1 MTSTRA
7 YCAVFSAIVLAC
19 GMSTQAA
26 ERQQLH
32 GHVPAAVAQMGLR
45 PVGRL
50 PSTEQL
56 NLAIGLPLRN
66 QELLGQMLQQIYDPA
81 THGIISI

>member
-1 MTSTRA
+1 MATCRRRWLKWAS
-7 YCAVFSAIVLAC
+7 
-19 GMSTQAA
+19 G
-26 ERQQLH
+26 E
-32 GHVPAAVAQMGLR
+32 
-45 PVGRL
+45 VGRL